1 MKKLHVSPVLY
12 HPETLPL
19 ILLRF
24 NQSKFQTFRCSPN
37 HLQAGKNFVVF
48 GIQIFVNLIHLNY
61 HMSNIVIIQN
71 HIIVQS
77 NWHLQSGCIL
87 KQDNPGI
94 VKNCLPKQLWLSPK
108 LQQKSQLSPTRMSII
123 TSSKYCLRY
132 QLLHRKLLNH
142 KGNQTCYHLIIH
154 QSF

>member
-1 MKKLHVSPVLY
+1 MWVQSYIIQKLFHWFFSGSTKANFKLSDAAQIISKQVKIWWFLEYKFLAVLY
-12 HPETLPL
+12 
-19 ILLRF
+19 
-24 NQSKFQTFRCSPN
+24 
-37 HLQAGKNFVVF
+37 
-48 GIQIFVNLIHLNY
+48 LNY
-61 HMSNIVIIQN
+61 HMSYIVIIQY
-71 HIIVQS
+71 HIIAQS

-154 QSF
+154 QLS